1 MTSNHNPNDWY
12 ERSPSPDRYPTI
24 DWYERSLTPDCDWYE
39 RSPSPDRYPIN
50 DLNERSPSPDSEVN
64 TFDILMRHKFLNL

>member
-39 RSPSPDRYPIN
+39 RSTSPDRDSN
-50 DLNERSPSPDSEVN
+50 DLNERSPSPNNEVY
-64 TFDILMRHKFLNL
+64 NLIFYFKSV